1 MYSLQSKVLPGTLTQ
16 EQCGPLALEHL
27 STTRAA
33 IRVLSMVGAG
43 ALPVDVD
50 SVFSNL
56 CPVWFCFGFWAGGVG
71 EGLDGQSQ
79 CTLGITFLGFPSS
92 YK

>member
-1 MYSLQSKVLPGTLTQ
+1 
-16 EQCGPLALEHL
+16 
-27 STTRAA
+27 
-33 IRVLSMVGAG
+33 MVGAG